1 VTGPRLRR
9 PIVETVVALAATAVL
24 SGCGRS
30 VESPAGLL
38 VTSGGS
44 LFRLDD
50 AGALQPVDKA
60 PGDVRHLAAAGR
72 SLVVLTDAGQILTA
86 PSNGSSSADDLAWRP
101 LNVAMPDAGFTTGID
116 VSPDGGSVAIVRGH
130 DDADRLELDVVDLA
144 TGAARTRSLD
154 VVANGPPSWLTSHE
168 IALEVV
174 GNHGSAEVVSVGVGG
189 DSDGTAPDESRSRGF
204 ALTATAD
211 GGTIALAD
219 DDAAGVVVRDR
230 RSWWAGDSGES
241 EVDPPA
247 VDKAVQDVAIDAD
260 GTRLAVVYAEGDSD
274 AWTLV
279 VDRLRDGRWET
290 VVSTQLDSAI
300 PPSIDWLE

>member
-1 VTGPRLRR
+1 M
-9 PIVETVVALAATAVL
+9 VVALAATAVL
-24 SGCGRS
+24 SGCGPS

-38 VTSGGS
+38 VTTGGS

-60 PGDVRHLAAAGR
+60 PGGVRHLAAAGR
-72 SLVVLTDAGQILTA
+72 SLVVLTDDEQVLTA
-86 PSNGSSSADDLAWRP
+86 AAAGDSADGLAWRP
-101 LNVAMPDAGFTTGID
+101 LNVAMPKAGFTTGID

-130 DDADRLELDVVDLA
+130 DDADRLELVVVDVA

-154 VVANGPPSWLTSHE
+154 VAANGPPSWLTSDE

-174 GNHGSAEVVSVGVGG
+174 GNDGSAEVVSVGVGG
-189 DSDGTAPDESRSRGF
+189 DGDGTAPDESESRGF
-204 ALTATAD
+204 ALGATAV
-211 GGTIALAD
+211 GKTIALAD

-230 RSWWAGDSGES
+230 RSWWAGDPGES

-260 GTRLAVVYAEGDSD
+260 GTRLAVIYAEGDSD

-300 PPSIDWLE
+300 PPTIDWLE